1 MPARRLLLVPAA
13 LLALPVVAAC
23 SSDQG
28 SSSTGASG
36 AAVAVTAS
44 DTACQLARTDLDA
57 GSTSFQVKN
66 TGSKVTE
73 VYVYGQQDGQYTKVV
88 SEVENIGPG
97 TSRTMTVDLPAGTY
111 EVACK
116 PGQTGDGIRTK
127 ITVGG
132 GASGSSSAAPEAA
145 YDRELELSTDG
156 SSITGL
162 DGATAKAGEKVELK
176 LQNSADGKRT
186 LEVKKPGGTVAGEV
200 DVPAGQVGELVVEL
214 APAGSWT
221 VVVEGGSKDLEGTL
235 SVS

>member
-36 AAVAVTAS
+36 AAVTVTAS
-44 DTACQLARTDLDA
+44 DSACQLARTDLDA

-73 VYVYGQQDGQYTKVV
+73 VYVYGQQGGQYTKVV

-132 GASGSSSAAPEAA
+132 GTSGSSSAAAA

-186 LEVKKPGGTVAGEV
+186 LEVKKPDGTVAGEV
-200 DVPAGQVGELVVEL
+200 DVPAGQEGELVVEL

-221 VVVEGGSKDLEGTL
+221 VVLEGGSKDLEGTL
-235 SVS
+235 TVS